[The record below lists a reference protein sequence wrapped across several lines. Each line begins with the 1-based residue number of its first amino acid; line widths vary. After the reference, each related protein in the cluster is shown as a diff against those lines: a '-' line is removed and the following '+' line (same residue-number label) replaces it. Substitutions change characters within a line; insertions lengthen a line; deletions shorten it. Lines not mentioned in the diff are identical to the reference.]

1 MNDELTIDVPENWKE
16 TLRGNI
22 LIGIAGSLSEK
33 MKAFTSIGYAYQCY
47 APASIYKYFP
57 PDKKRFEA
65 IKENKLWYSAPSKF
79 NDVFDSDFP
88 IDRNAIFDS
97 ILSQVPDSKGVRKGS
112 PMWKELQTVMSKSVK
127 QFRETMG
134 HIRCTTG
141 VACFSESYDSLLM
154 WSHYAQNHQGI
165 CVEYELLKF
174 NTELKFSPVPIIYSN
189 ERTRLSAIDM
199 DNMGPSS
206 LAFFIG
212 CLTTKSIEWSYENEW
227 RIIRDSGACGKAWN
241 DEKHG
246 ALLPS
251 VTPSSIILGCDTS
264 EEFEKEV
271 CDYCEE
277 RKINLFKMEKDE
289 AEYRLN
295 KKLVMQFDS

>member
-16 TLRGNI
+16 TLRSNI

-97 ILSQVPDSKGVRKGS
+97 ILSQVPDSKGIRKGS

-127 QFRETMG
+127 QFQL
-134 HIRCTTG
+134 H
-141 VACFSESYDSLLM
+141 
-154 WSHYAQNHQGI
+154 
-165 CVEYELLKF
+165 
-174 NTELKFSPVPIIYSN
+174 
-189 ERTRLSAIDM
+189 
-199 DNMGPSS
+199 
-206 LAFFIG
+206 
-212 CLTTKSIEWSYENEW
+212 
-227 RIIRDSGACGKAWN
+227 
-241 DEKHG
+241 
-246 ALLPS
+246 
-251 VTPSSIILGCDTS
+251 
-264 EEFEKEV
+264 
-271 CDYCEE
+271 
-277 RKINLFKMEKDE
+277 
-289 AEYRLN
+289 
-295 KKLVMQFDS
+295 